1 MTTHAHDLS
10 CPRPRMT
17 SRDHDFRHA
26 SNAGTEADRLLPV
39 SISQTQISS
48 SSAREQGR
56 RFTLRGVP
64 LSTRWSTKPVA
75 TKVVRSIGN
84 GAFVQT
90 ASLAYHMI
98 PLNNQKRGNLNPNLI
113 ISSSNR
119 RMQAFVVKFVELVPR
134 PIRRNQEC
142 NVVVHNIT
150 QTHMQRF
157 NMCRFSRSRHA
168 CPVTTP
174 VTTNFLRLSAIPA
187 WI

>member
-1 MTTHAHDLS
+1 MVGFGWKIVTTTIA
-10 CPRPRMT
+10 
-17 SRDHDFRHA
+17 FVWRHA

-39 SISQTQISS
+39 SISQTQQSS

-75 TKVVRSIGN
+75 TRVVTSIGN

-90 ASLAYHMI
+90 ASLAYHML
-98 PLNNQKRGNLNPNLI
+98 PLNNQKRGSLNPKLS

-119 RMQAFVVKFVELVPR
+119 RRQAFVAKFVELVPR

-142 NVVVHNIT
+142 NVVDHNIT

-157 NMCRFSRSRHA
+157 NMCRFPRSRHA
-168 CPVTTP
+168 CSVTHP
-174 VTTNFLRLSAIPA
+174 FRRCAVA
-187 WI
+187 